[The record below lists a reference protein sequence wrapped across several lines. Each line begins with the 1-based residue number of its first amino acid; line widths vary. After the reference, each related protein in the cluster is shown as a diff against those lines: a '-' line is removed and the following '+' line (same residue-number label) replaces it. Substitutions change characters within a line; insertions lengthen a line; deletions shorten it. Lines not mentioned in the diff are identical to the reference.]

1 MNAIKPIYISSFL
14 LFIIIILS
22 IKIDTTQSTLNKF
35 YYSIANTKR
44 DGVYIKEL
52 KQEFSNKQ
60 EIVKKVKQILQKEH
74 LTALPNTLE
83 VTKSNITIQ
92 LHNINGKRT
101 NKVINKFLNTSLII
115 SSLKIQNVDFNQ
127 TIDIK
132 IKL

>member
-1 MNAIKPIYISSFL
+1 MNAIKPVYIISFL
-14 LFIIIILS
+14 LFIIMILS
-22 IKIDTTQSTLNKF
+22 IKINTTQSALNKF
-35 YYSIANTKR
+35 YHSIANTKR

-52 KQEFSNKQ
+52 KQEFLNKQ
-60 EIVKKVKQILQKEH
+60 EVVKKVKQILQREH
-74 LTALPNTLE
+74 LTSLPNTLE
-83 VTKSNITIQ
+83 VTKSNIEIQ

-127 TIDIK
+127 TIDLK